1 MLGHQ
6 CYGVKEKKHYQ
17 HLNTNL
23 SQALLLFWGLVIQ
36 TVNQFISSGP
46 KRSYSARDIC
56 YLCHGLEVFLD
67 NLQGSGVDDW
77 GEDIAQTHTPW
88 AAFLI
93 PWILFFPY
101 KSLYVRKDL
110 KTIYWDS
117 AFSDTTVAFLKWPTS
132 WFKAEKPVF
141 SSFCSSPIGLVILE
155 LERGPISAWERCP
168 HCIPRERHKLWTEDL
183 HQQKD
188 VGLAAHFSHALY
200 CLPLPAGRIPHSEA
214 FPTQQPRVL
223 SLPNTMW
230 RQAAPLLVH
239 GAIFGCRRTDCNSF

>member
-1 MLGHQ
+1 MLRSLNCSSLDLLKAPWFKLLALSLMLARRVWGWICLSSKKHNHSLAVAELSAEMLGHQ
-6 CYGVKEKKHYQ
+6 CYGVKKKKHYQ

-67 NLQGSGVDDW
+67 NLQGSAVDDW

-110 KTIYWDS
+110 KTIY
-117 AFSDTTVAFLKWPTS
+117 
-132 WFKAEKPVF
+132 
-141 SSFCSSPIGLVILE
+141 
-155 LERGPISAWERCP
+155 
-168 HCIPRERHKLWTEDL
+168 
-183 HQQKD
+183 
-188 VGLAAHFSHALY
+188 
-200 CLPLPAGRIPHSEA
+200 
-214 FPTQQPRVL
+214 
-223 SLPNTMW
+223 
-230 RQAAPLLVH
+230 
-239 GAIFGCRRTDCNSF
+239 